1 MSHDQVGRKHKPS
14 TILLKKRKKE
24 RIAGAYAQNHHDGS
38 QSVTTTAP
46 ASIMVHGLSPG
57 GGGGTLGI
65 SGWGCAAGTQEPLT
79 YTRASS
85 AEFCYPR
92 LE

>member
-1 MSHDQVGRKHKPS
+1 MLLSCTLKVDGEHAGSVASFTLPSSRERFLVGC
-14 TILLKKRKKE
+14 
-24 RIAGAYAQNHHDGS
+24 GS
-38 QSVTTTAP
+38 GCSLVTEQYET
-46 ASIMVHGLSPG
+46 PG

-65 SGWGCAAGTQEPLT
+65 CGWGCAAGTLKPLT

-85 AEFCYPR
+85 AEFCYPI

>member
-1 MSHDQVGRKHKPS
+1 MGKYSLL
-14 TILLKKRKKE
+14 TIFAKCTLNIALKF
-24 RIAGAYAQNHHDGS
+24 IF
-38 QSVTTTAP
+38 
-46 ASIMVHGLSPG
+46 SPG

-65 SGWGCAAGTQEPLT
+65 SGWGCTAGTLESLT

-85 AEFCYPR
+85 AEFCYPI